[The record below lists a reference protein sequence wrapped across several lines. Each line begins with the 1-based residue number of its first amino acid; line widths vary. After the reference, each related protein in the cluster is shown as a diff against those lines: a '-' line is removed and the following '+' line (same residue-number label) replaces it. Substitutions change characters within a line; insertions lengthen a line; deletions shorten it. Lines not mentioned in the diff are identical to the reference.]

1 MYQANRLTT
10 VWIWWYLGR
19 VEFCWQNFVQEK
31 DHSRKSL
38 HPCLKAYCWLHLPP
52 PGGAP
57 VCCIK
62 DMEENSKY
70 RFSGRPVVAGKQVDW
85 RRGFQ
90 IDHQSDAFDL
100 IGIPWIVDKA
110 GKHLRKSLIAH
121 LPLSRMVDQ
130 NSTDFFF
137 LRPVLLGETLNHRES

>member
-1 MYQANRLTT
+1 MMIFREGGILLAKLCPRKKTFPQ
-10 VWIWWYLGR
+10 ISSS
-19 VEFCWQNFVQEK
+19 VQL
-31 DHSRKSL
+31 S
-38 HPCLKAYCWLHLPP
+38 LKACCWLHLPP
-52 PGGAP
+52 PGGAS
-57 VCCIK
+57 VCSII